1 MNGRLRPIRTKPSAP
16 KRKQTLLLLQ
26 REPETPMEMDEPTVV
41 TTWENRTQI
50 IEIMHSARE
59 MSQEFQDLWDKSG
72 GSGRLSQ
79 DDTDRLIE
87 LLREIGN
94 LNDML
99 MRLA

>member
-1 MNGRLRPIRTKPSAP
+1 M
-16 KRKQTLLLLQ
+16 LLLQ
-26 REPETPMEMDEPTVV
+26 REPEMPMETDEPTVV
-41 TTWENRTQI
+41 TTWENRAQI

-59 MSQEFQDLWDKSG
+59 MSQQFQHLWDKSG